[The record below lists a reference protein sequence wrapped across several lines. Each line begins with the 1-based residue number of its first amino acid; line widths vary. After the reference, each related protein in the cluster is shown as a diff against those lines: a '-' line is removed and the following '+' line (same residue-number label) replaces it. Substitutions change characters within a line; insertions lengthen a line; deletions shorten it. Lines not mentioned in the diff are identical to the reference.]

1 MIIVSFKCQMGNQLF
16 QYAFGTAA
24 AKQLHTPWLPFL
36 NNPFYPF
43 RLQYFKLDPFTHFLF
58 SHPKITRQYNR
69 VCRKLTKHMIKQK
82 VNDNEWE
89 PLRTIENNR
98 YYDGFFQSESYFHQ
112 YEATIRD
119 RFQIKKSYQKPFTEK
134 YGELFRTRKTIV
146 VHLRRK
152 DYHAVGYDDIG
163 GTGIALPLS
172 YYHEALSQISH
183 KEDYTI
189 LFISDDIE
197 SVKHD
202 FGDEPNYR
210 FENNAAIVDFQLIQ
224 HADIAIIAN
233 STFAWWA
240 AYLSQNPTAQI
251 YAPTYWWGFKVKK
264 EFPVGIQTDKFKW
277 INFEQP

>member
-1 MIIVSFKCQMGNQLF
+1 MIIVSLKCQMGNQLF

-119 RFQIKKSYQKPFTEK
+119 RFQIKKSYQKQFTEK

-172 YYHEALSQISH
+172 YYHEALSQISR